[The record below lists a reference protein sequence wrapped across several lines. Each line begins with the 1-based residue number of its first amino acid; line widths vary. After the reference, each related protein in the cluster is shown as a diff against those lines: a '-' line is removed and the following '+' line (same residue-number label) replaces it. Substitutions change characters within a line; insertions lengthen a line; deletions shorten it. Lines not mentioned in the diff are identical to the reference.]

1 MCEVIAIAIPKGGV
15 GKTTTAVNLAASL
28 AVAEKRTLLIDM
40 DTFGASS
47 LSLGFT
53 LGNIKYGLS
62 DVFNFVTDLKGAI
75 HKTDLAFLDV
85 VPCNVQSLHAEE
97 RMLKI
102 AENRSMLRTTIQ
114 SIRQKYDFVIL
125 DCPPLLR
132 GLTTNA
138 LIAADSV
145 LIPVRSGHV
154 VLDAVDRLFRYLQ
167 WLAEATRREA
177 RIEGILVTMH
187 EPNTK
192 VTDITLRELQ
202 SKYGHHIFESVIP
215 RSTLLS
221 ESSFYGKPA
230 ILYNAK
236 SRGTTAYLALAR
248 EILARQ
254 SARSVSSTPDSSSQL
269 SGLSS

>member
-1 MCEVIAIAIPKGGV
+1 MCDVIAIAIPKGGV

-28 AVAEKRTLLIDM
+28 AVAEKRTLLIDL

-53 LGNIKYGLS
+53 MGNIKYGLS
-62 DVFNFVTDLKGAI
+62 DVFNFVTSLKGAI
-75 HKTDLAFLDV
+75 HKTDLAFLDF

-97 RMLKI
+97 RMLKL

-114 SIRQKYDFVIL
+114 SVRQEYDFVIL

-138 LIAADSV
+138 LVAADSV

-154 VLDAVDRLFRYLQ
+154 ALDAVDRLFRYLD
-167 WLAEATRREA
+167 WIKEAA
-177 RIEGILVTMH
+177 RKEIRVEGILVTMH

-202 SKYGHHIFESVIP
+202 GKYGRHMVESVIP
-215 RSTLLS
+215 RNTLLS

-230 ILYNAK
+230 VLFDAK
-236 SRGTTAYLALAR
+236 SRGANAYLSLAR
-248 EILARQ
+248 EIIAKQAARLQ
-254 SARSVSSTPDSSSQL
+254 SASMGPPSER